1 MYVSIIRLYWCD
13 SGEWWYLLKTLLMC
27 LWQVRHYW
35 LKMSGKTNHVMN
47 ANKNPDGIIPYRKSH
62 WGSNWE
68 VEKQE
73 SSCPTSYIQSRR
85 DLLLPYLRK
94 TTPDI
99 WRMVTFFAAQFYKNS
114 GWTFL
119 GSLLLNGEAGFNGDL
134 KQFSKCFKLQGG
146 LCQT

>member
-1 MYVSIIRLYWCD
+1 MQIKI
-13 SGEWWYLLKTLLMC
+13 LMG
-27 LWQVRHYW
+27 LSHT
-35 LKMSGKTNHVMN
+35 GKVTEVQTGKW
-47 ANKNPDGIIPYRKSH
+47 KNRRAVAQRS
-62 WGSNWE
+62 
-68 VEKQE
+68 Q
-73 SSCPTSYIQSRR
+73 TSYIQSRR
-85 DLLLPYLRK
+85 ELLLPYLRK